1 MTHSREEA
9 GIIQT
14 THVSWR
20 ARLGARPDA
29 EGTHFRVWAPQAGM
43 VDVLIERAGAP
54 TREPL
59 QAQPDGLFEG
69 TCAGVEPGDRY
80 RFLLDGRGP
89 FPDPASR
96 FQPDGVHG
104 ASMVV
109 DPASF
114 AWSDHGWRG
123 VPTEDLVLYE
133 LHVGAFTPLGTFAGV
148 EARLPY
154 LRDLGVTAIELM
166 PVADFPGSRNWGYD
180 GVALF
185 APARCYGTPDDLR
198 RLIDSA
204 HAIGLAVLLDVVY
217 NHVGPDGA
225 YLCVFSPHY
234 FTDRHK
240 SPWGAG
246 IDLDGEHSAR
256 VRELVV
262 ENAMHW
268 VHEYHVD
275 GLRLDATHAIRDESP
290 RHLLAELTSRV
301 KASTPDR
308 QVLLIAEDHRNLAR
322 MVTPV
327 SQGGWGLDGV
337 WADDLHHQV
346 RRLVAGDSDG
356 YYRDFRGTTDDVAAT
371 IRQGWLFT
379 GQYSV
384 HFGEPRGT
392 DPGGIPLERFVVY
405 LQNHDQVGNRAFGER
420 LDRAIDL
427 AAYRAASV
435 LLMMVPETP
444 LLFMGQE
451 WAATAPFLYFTDHH
465 AELGRQVREGRRREF
480 ERFTAFSDPSVRER
494 IPDPQEEATFTASR
508 LDWAEQSRHPHAGM
522 LELYRALVAM
532 RRGES
537 ALRRSGRGPAVA
549 VALDAGTVALRRS
562 SASET
567 VIVVSR
573 LTGSGSVDLGA
584 APALLGDRTD
594 LRWTNL
600 LSSEES
606 RFAADPDPPV
616 VTWSD
621 RGPTIC
627 FARPSALIFKA
638 IPADRDAE
646 DDACPAEP
654 RS

>member
-1 MTHSREEA
+1 M
-9 GIIQT
+9 
-14 THVSWR
+14 
-20 ARLGARPDA
+20 
-29 EGTHFRVWAPQAGM
+29 
-43 VDVLIERAGAP
+43 
-54 TREPL
+54 
-59 QAQPDGLFEG
+59 FEG
-69 TCAGVEPGDRY
+69 RCAGVGPGDRY

-109 DPASF
+109 DSTSF

-123 VPTEDLVLYE
+123 VSMEDLVLYE
-133 LHVGAFTPLGTFAGV
+133 LHVGTFTPRGTFAGV

-154 LRDLGVTAIELM
+154 LRDLGATAIELM
-166 PVADFPGSRNWGYD
+166 PVADFPGSHNWGYD
-180 GVALF
+180 GAALF

-198 RLIDSA
+198 RLVDSA
-204 HAIGLAVLLDVVY
+204 HGIGLAVLLDVVY

-225 YLCVFSPHY
+225 YLQVFSPYY

-246 IDLDGEHSAR
+246 IDLDGEHSAH

-262 ENAMHW
+262 ENALHW

-275 GLRLDATHAIRDESP
+275 GLRLDATHAIQDESP
-290 RHLLAELTSRV
+290 RHVLAELTSRV
-301 KASTPDR
+301 KASAPDR

-322 MVTPV
+322 MVTPA
-327 SQGGWGLDGV
+327 SRDGWGLDGV

-356 YYRDFRGTTDDVAAT
+356 YYRDFRGTTDDVAST
-371 IRQGWLFT
+371 IRHGWFFT
-379 GQYSV
+379 GQYATY
-384 HFGEPRGT
+384 FGEPRGT
-392 DPGGIPLERFVVY
+392 DPTGIPLERFVVY

-420 LDRAIDL
+420 LHHVIDL
-427 AAYRAASV
+427 ASYRAASV

-465 AELGRQVREGRRREF
+465 AELGRQVSEGRRREF
-480 ERFTAFSDPSVRER
+480 ERFTAFSEPSVRER
-494 IPDPQEEATFTASR
+494 IPDPQAEATFAASR
-508 LDWAEQSRHPHAGM
+508 LDWTEQSRQPHAGT
-522 LELYRALVAM
+522 LELYRALIAM
-532 RRGES
+532 RRREA
-537 ALRRSGRGPAVA
+537 ALRRTGRERAVA
-549 VALDAGTVALRRS
+549 VALDDGTVAVGRS

-573 LTGSGSVDLGA
+573 LTGSGSVDLGGV
-584 APALLGDRTD
+584 PVLPSDRTD
-594 LRWTNL
+594 LHWTSL
-600 LSSEES
+600 LCSEEP

-621 RGPTIC
+621 RGPTIR
-627 FARPSALIFKA
+627 FARPSALILKA
-638 IPADRDAE
+638 ILADRGSGLLWGQPD
-646 DDACPAEP
+646 
-654 RS
+654 